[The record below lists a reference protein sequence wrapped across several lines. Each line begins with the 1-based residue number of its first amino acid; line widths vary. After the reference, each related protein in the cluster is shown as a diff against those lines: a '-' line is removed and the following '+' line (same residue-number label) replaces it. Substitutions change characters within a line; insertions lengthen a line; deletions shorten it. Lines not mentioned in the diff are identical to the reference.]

1 MKVELNEVQKLQ
13 KIAGIL
19 KEEYDIENKLKQ
31 YLNTDVHSG
40 DSVNLS
46 SIFNGID
53 IDKLI
58 KDNPKQYT
66 IPSKYTPANMYF
78 WRGFSL
84 PLDQVKK
91 LGPFKDKEIIKN
103 NEYIVSYDKKF
114 TNPGI
119 QSFTALEKV
128 AIGFAE
134 YSSNYADE
142 KSFETKT
149 SNIPVLIAVEYSKYK
164 NDFFGNPEY
173 LAKIGKHGNEGE
185 VFFKGNNYVA
195 DVFIPSYVKKYLK

>member
-1 MKVELNEVQKLQ
+1 MISQLNEVQKLQ

-19 KEEYDIENKLKQ
+19 KEGVDIENKLKQ

-40 DSVNLS
+40 NNVNLS

-84 PLDQVKK
+84 TLDQVKK

-119 QSFTALEKV
+119 QSFTAFEKV

-134 YSSNYADE
+134 YSSDYVDE
-142 KSFETKT
+142 KSFKPKT
-149 SNIPVLIAVEYSKYK
+149 SDIPVLIAVEYSKYK

-185 VFFKGNNYVA
+185 VFFKGSNYIA
-195 DVFIPSYVKKYLK
+195 DVFIPSYVNK